1 MTQRQV
7 TTVTRLS
14 EKSKFAQIPEW
25 ALTPIAAKAPAA
37 KKITKEQKRKILRSL
52 LICVVISL
60 TCILFLPMQVSAAN
74 SVNVDVNGKGVDTL
88 EILEMLTMLAL
99 VPSILIMTTCFT
111 RIIIVLS
118 FLRNALGLQQ
128 TPPNQVLIGIA
139 LFLSLFIMQ
148 PVLSEINTTA
158 YQPYKA
164 EKITQEQFIQKA
176 SVPLEK
182 FMLKNTKKDDLNTF
196 INLAKIK
203 DVKSQEDLPITVVIP
218 AFMTSE
224 LKRAFM
230 IGFLIFIPFLIIDMI
245 VSSTLLSMG
254 MMMLPPAMISLPFK
268 LLLFV
273 LVDGWGLL
281 FKTLAASFNL

>member
-1 MTQRQV
+1 MA
-7 TTVTRLS
+7 
-14 EKSKFAQIPEW
+14 K
-25 ALTPIAAKAPAA
+25 TPA
-37 KKITKEQKRKILRSL
+37 KKKINKEQKRKIIRNL
-52 LICVVISL
+52 LLCIAVSL

-74 SVNVDVNGKGVDTL
+74 NVNVAVNGKGIDTL
-88 EILEMLTMLAL
+88 EILETLTVLAL
-99 VPSILIMTTCFT
+99 LPSILVMTTCFT

-148 PVLSEINTTA
+148 PVVSEINTQA

-164 EKITQEQFIQKA
+164 DKITQEQFIQKA

-196 INLAKIK
+196 RNIAKVSSSI
-203 DVKSQEDLPITVVIP
+203 SQDNLPITVVIP

-224 LKRAFM
+224 LKRAFI
-230 IGFLIFIPFLIIDMI
+230 IGFLLFIPFLIIDMI

-281 FKTLAASFNL
+281 FKTLASSFNV

>member
-1 MTQRQV
+1 MPKAETAKK
-7 TTVTRLS
+7 
-14 EKSKFAQIPEW
+14 KSKVN
-25 ALTPIAAKAPAA
+25 
-37 KKITKEQKRKILRSL
+37 RKVMVLVMLSL
-52 LICVVISL
+52 IF
-60 TCILFLPMQVSAAN
+60 LFLLPMRASAA
-74 SVNVDVNGKGVDTL
+74 SVNVDVNGKGADTL
-88 EILEMLTMLAL
+88 QIIEMLTLLGL

-139 LFLSLFIMQ
+139 LFLSLFIMS
-148 PVLSEINTTA
+148 PVINDINTQA

-164 EKITQEQFIQKA
+164 EQITQEEFIQKA
-176 SVPLEK
+176 SVPMKE
-182 FMLKNTKKDDLNTF
+182 FMLKQTKKDDLNLF
-196 INLAKIK
+196 INLSKTK
-203 DVKSQEDLPITVVIP
+203 NVQSLTNLTDLPITVVIP

-224 LKRAFM
+224 LKRAFI

-245 VSSTLLSMG
+245 VSSTLMSMG
-254 MMMLPPAMISLPFK
+254 MIMLPPAMISLPFK

-281 FKTLAASFNL
+281 FKTLVASFNI

>member
-1 MTQRQV
+1 MTV
-7 TTVTRLS
+7 IRLS

-37 KKITKEQKRKILRSL
+37 KKIPKEQKRKILRSL
-52 LICVVISL
+52 LICVIICL

-148 PVLSEINTTA
+148 PVISEINTTA

-203 DVKSQEDLPITVVIP
+203 NVKSQEDLPITVVIP